1 MKALLLWSLTCD
13 CQFMSKKS
21 NIWRPK
27 CEVKAPLFYHCHAYQ
42 DKTPEWKKNALH
54 HNFIAELFVYICFFC
69 SIVEVFS
76 FFSKQ
81 DLMKVK
87 IVDYSLSYDQGSW
100 LLIILLPS
108 HEFWDYRH
116 MLPYSDLSFVFKEHL
131 TDYVSI
137 PFCTFFNFSFLRPY
151 IIL

>member
-1 MKALLLWSLTCD
+1 MKTQLWSESPIVLSLPCISRQNPWVKEKCIASQFYSRTFCLYMFSFVLLL
-13 CQFMSKKS
+13 
-21 NIWRPK
+21 R
-27 CEVKAPLFYHCHAYQ
+27 
-42 DKTPEWKKNALH
+42 
-54 HNFIAELFVYICFFC
+54 FFL
-69 SIVEVFS
+69 